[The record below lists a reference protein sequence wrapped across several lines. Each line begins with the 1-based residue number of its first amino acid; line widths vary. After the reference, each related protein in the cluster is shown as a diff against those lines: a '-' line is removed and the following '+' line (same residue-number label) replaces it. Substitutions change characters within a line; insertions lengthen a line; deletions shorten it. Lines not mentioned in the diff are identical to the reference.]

1 MLVLNSYKNDVILIT
16 TYYLNKL
23 KIFIFIFLILIIQ
36 KKIENSVNGWT
47 DVELNYI
54 WYDKF

>member
-16 TYYLNKL
+16 TYYLNKF
-23 KIFIFIFLILIIQ
+23 KNIYIYIPNINHT

-54 WYDKF
+54 